1 MKLNTSEW
9 KKYAQKALLIPM
21 SKHIEMAENNQRG
34 INTKEQTKD
43 ANKTLDNK

>member
-1 MKLNTSEW
+1 MKLNTPEW
-9 KKYAQKALLIPM
+9 KKYAQNALLIPM

-34 INTKEQTKD
+34 INTKEQKD